1 MCSSDLGPNPYP
13 RTGENPN
20 LTNGGSGKL
29 PEMFTQLRNA
39 DGSWSGRI
47 GVTCHACHTG
57 VVGAAANGAGLGV
70 TTGSG
75 SSLADL
81 HLFLSDMLPLGYVA
95 SLATLLNLNRTRGT
109 NNASDINLAFL
120 FPDQGVLSP
129 QTVLG
134 VLTSGSTAGMD
145 TPAWWNMGHRP
156 LKFVDG
162 VFPMDAPRVDMV
174 FYGPFL
180 GIFGS
185 LGGALSEAGQ
195 TWMRQHGPDL
205 DTWVEALKA
214 PAYPLPIDSALAEQ
228 GATLFHTLDMWAPAR
243 SNPVPRP
250 AGNGSCASCHG
261 AYSPRYSHDPAF
273 LDDAALE
280 GVASYIVPLDIIGT
294 DPVRV
299 NTNNEAV
306 QVAGATN
313 FFGYP
318 PTAGTA
324 QDCGPQNRTDLRGDR
339 ALGYLAPPLYGVWA
353 TAPYLHNGSVPN
365 IWEILKPSD
374 RKPLWRRVSR
384 PARADQQGREIG
396 RASCR
401 ERV

>member
-1 MCSSDLGPNPYP
+1 
-13 RTGENPN
+13 
-20 LTNGGSGKL
+20 
-29 PEMFTQLRNA
+29 
-39 DGSWSGRI
+39 
-47 GVTCHACHTG
+47 
-57 VVGAAANGAGLGV
+57 
-70 TTGSG
+70 
-75 SSLADL
+75 
-81 HLFLSDMLPLGYVA
+81 
-95 SLATLLNLNRTRGT
+95 
-109 NNASDINLAFL
+109 
-120 FPDQGVLSP
+120 VLSP

-185 LGGALSEAGQ
+185 LGGSLSEAGQ
-195 TWMRQHGPDL
+195 SWMRQHGPDL
-205 DTWVEALKA
+205 DTWVETLKA
-214 PAYPLPIDSALAEQ
+214 PAYPLAIDSALAEQ
-228 GATLFHTLDMWAPAR
+228 GATLFHTLDMWAAAR
-243 SNPVPRP
+243 NNPVPRP

-261 AYSPRYSHDPAF
+261 AYSPRYSHDPSF

-280 GVASYIVPLDIIGT
+280 GVASYIVPLNIIGT

-324 QDCGPQNRTDLRGDR
+324 QDCGPQNRSDLRGDR

-353 TAPYLHNGSVPN
+353 TAPYLHNGSIPN
-365 IWEILKPSD
+365 LWELLKPSD
-374 RKPLWRRVSR
+374 RKPLWRRVSK
-384 PARADQQGREIG
+384 PARADQQGRVIMG
-396 RASCR
+396 FDTDLARAYDPQKLGWKYDVIACEWRGILNPSVSPYINCDPNNEFADPLFQQVLAGLFSNLIVTWNILFPPTFTNQQR
-401 ERV
+401 EDRKIYNTHMFGQGNQGHEFNSVLTDTERRAILEYLKTL